1 MILRGIK
8 EAAFINTVAT
18 IAKIVPILVFVLFM
32 ALAFD
37 SELFRASF
45 WGGGAYTAGDVFN
58 QVRST
63 MLVTVFVFIGVE
75 GAPAFTPVTPRP
87 ELMSASPR

>member
-63 MLVTVFVFIGVE
+63 MLGHRVRVHRGR
-75 GAPAFTPVTPRP
+75 GRQRLLPLRQDP
-87 ELMSASPR
+87 S